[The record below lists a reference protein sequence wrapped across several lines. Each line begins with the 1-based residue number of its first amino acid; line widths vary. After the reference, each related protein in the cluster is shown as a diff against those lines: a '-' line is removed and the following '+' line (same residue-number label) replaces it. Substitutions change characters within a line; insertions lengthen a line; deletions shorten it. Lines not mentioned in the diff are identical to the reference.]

1 MKKTIIALLVVT
13 FIWYPAAIGCS
24 IGTGSEPGQPVSSS
38 SGTGPLNPVKL
49 TLWTFQDIHKP
60 FYLKTKEL
68 WNQSNPD
75 APIDLTV
82 VVYPNAEMHNK
93 LLIAIQ
99 SGVGAPD
106 MADINI
112 NFFSNFLKGDI
123 QLVEL
128 NKIIEPE
135 KDKFVQSRF
144 DIYSRNGKFYG
155 VCFHVGATVVYY
167 NKDLVDQAQ
176 INVDM
181 IRTWADYTEAGKKV
195 AAATGKP
202 MTAFEVTDQRPF
214 WPMIIQRGSDY
225 LDRNGN
231 VILDSDI
238 NIKTLQSMQDMVYKD
253 KIAILMP
260 GGTTGSEEF
269 FTFMNKG
276 GMASLIMP
284 MWYMSRFLA
293 YMPALKGKVMVRP
306 MPVWEDGD
314 MRSAGIGGSGT
325 AVMKQSKFQDDAV
338 NFLAYAKLSEESN
351 IRIWQELKFDPIR
364 WEVWDSP
371 ELQQPDPYFN
381 NEKVFN
387 ILLGM
392 KDEIPSPNMGDLNS
406 AAQELVKSS
415 VMFKVLKDRSQTP
428 EQALKAAADELRR
441 QQKK

>member
-1 MKKTIIALLVVT
+1 MKKSLNVLLIFTFIFSMVTLGFSSGCSKQPEQGIKSADGKGVVT
-13 FIWYPAAIGCS
+13 
-24 IGTGSEPGQPVSSS
+24 
-38 SGTGPLNPVKL
+38 KL
-49 TLWTFQDIHKP
+49 SLWTFQDIHKP
-60 FYLKTKEL
+60 FYIKTADM
-68 WNQSNPD
+68 WNKANPD
-75 APIDLTV
+75 LPIELSVD
-82 VVYPNAEMHNK
+82 VYPNAEMHNK

-106 MADINI
+106 IADINI

-128 NKIIEPE
+128 NKIIDLE

-144 DIYSRNGKFYG
+144 DIYSKNGKYYG
-155 VCFHVGATVVYY
+155 ICFHVGATVVYY
-167 NKDLVDQAQ
+167 NKEIIDRAGV
-176 INVDM
+176 NVDM
-181 IRTWADYTEAGKKV
+181 IQTWADYEKAGKKV
-195 AAATGKP
+195 VAVTGKP

-225 LDRNGN
+225 LDKNGN
-231 VILDSDI
+231 VILDNDI
-238 NIKTLQSMQDMVYKD
+238 NIKTLQAMQDMIYKD
-253 KIAILMP
+253 QIAIPMP

-269 FTFMNKG
+269 FAFMNNG

-293 YMPALKGKVMVRP
+293 YMPDLEGKVMVRP
-306 MPVWEDGD
+306 MPVWEEGNT
-314 MRSAGIGGSGT
+314 RSAGIGGSGT
-325 AVMKQSKFQDDAV
+325 AVMKQSKYQDEAV
-338 NFLAYAKLSEESN
+338 SFLGYVKLSKESN

-381 NEKVFN
+381 NEKVFS

-406 AAQELVKSS
+406 AAQVLVKSN
-415 VMFKVLKDRSQTP
+415 VMFKVLKERTQTP
-428 EQALKAAADELRR
+428 EEALKEAADKLRS

>member
-1 MKKTIIALLVVT
+1 MRKTIIVLLIVPLILGSV
-13 FIWYPAAIGCS
+13 IIGCS
-24 IGTGSEPGQPVSSS
+24 GSNSQPGLEIGSATGTEPAM
-38 SGTGPLNPVKL
+38 PVKL

-60 FYLKTKEL
+60 FYLKTAEL

-75 APIDLTV
+75 SPIDLSV

-93 LLIAIQ
+93 LLIAVQ

-106 MADINI
+106 IADINI
-112 NFFSNFLKGDI
+112 NYFSNFLKGDI

-128 NKIIEPE
+128 NSIIDRE

-144 DIYSRNGKFYG
+144 DIYSKDGKNYG
-155 VCFHVGATVVYY
+155 IDFHGGATVVYY
-167 NKDLVDQAQ
+167 NKDLIDKAHV
-176 INVDM
+176 NVDM
-181 IRTWADYTEAGKKV
+181 IRTWADYVEAGKKV
-195 AAATGKP
+195 VTATGKP

-225 LDRNGN
+225 LDKNGN
-231 VILDSDI
+231 VILDNDI
-238 NIKTLQSMQDMVYKD
+238 NIKTLQSMKDMVYKD

-269 FTFMNKG
+269 FTFMNNG

-293 YMPALKGKVMVRP
+293 YMPDLKGKVMVRP

-325 AVMKQSKFQDDAV
+325 AVLKQSKAQAAAV
-338 NFLAYAKLSEESN
+338 NFLGYAKLSVESN

-371 ELQQPDPYFN
+371 ELQKPDPYFN

-406 AAQELVKSS
+406 AAQELVKSN